1 MNLRP
6 SILSAAIVAAAL
18 CSLAPFSAGAVRG
31 PIMNIKHLAAT
42 TLALSAAAF
51 AANSTAAEATATST
65 ATVITPI
72 AITAPVNLVFG
83 SFAPG
88 AGGSVTVSASGPV
101 LSAVTATPSAARF
114 DVTGDGSATYSIAIA
129 PSANLST
136 GGATPATMALA
147 TFSDLTGGGAVSGN
161 VSAGTLASGAQSIYV
176 GGTLTVGATQAAST
190 AYAGTVAVTVEY
202 N

>member
-1 MNLRP
+1 
-6 SILSAAIVAAAL
+6 
-18 CSLAPFSAGAVRG
+18 
-31 PIMNIKHLAAT
+31 MNIKHLAVT
-42 TLALSAAAF
+42 TLALGAAVF

-88 AGGSVTVSASGPV
+88 TGGTVTVSTSGARTASGPV
-101 LSAVTATPSAARF
+101 LSAVTATPTAARF
-114 DVTGDGSATYSIAIA
+114 NVTGDGSATYSIAIA
-129 PSANLST
+129 PSASLST
-136 GGATPATMALA
+136 GGATPDTMALA
-147 TFSDLTGGGAVSGN
+147 TFSDLTAGGATTGN
-161 VSAGTLASGAQSIYV
+161 VTSGTLASGAQSIYV

-190 AYAGTVAVTVEY
+190 AYAGTIAVTVEY

>member
-1 MNLRP
+1 MSMKTL
-6 SILSAAIVAAAL
+6 V
-18 CSLAPFSAGAVRG
+18 V
-31 PIMNIKHLAAT
+31 T
-42 TLALSAAAF
+42 TLALGAAVF
-51 AANSTAAEATATST
+51 ASNSTAAEATATST

-88 AGGSVTVSASGPV
+88 AGGSVTVSTSGSRTASGPI
-101 LSAVTATPSAARF
+101 LSAVTAPPSAARF

-129 PSANLST
+129 PSATLTSGT
-136 GGATPATMALA
+136 DTMALA
-147 TFSDLTGGGAVSGN
+147 TFSDLTAGGATTGN
-161 VSAGTLASGAQSIYV
+161 VTAGTLASGAQSIYV

>member
-1 MNLRP
+1 MNL
-6 SILSAAIVAAAL
+6 
-18 CSLAPFSAGAVRG
+18 
-31 PIMNIKHLAAT
+31 KHLAVT
-42 TLALSAAAF
+42 TLALGAAVF
-51 AANSTAAEATATST
+51 AANSTAAEATANST

-88 AGGSVTVSASGPV
+88 AGGSVTVSTSGARTASGPV

-129 PSANLST
+129 PSASLTSGT
-136 GGATPATMALA
+136 DTMALS
-147 TFSDLTGGGAVSGN
+147 TFSDLTAGGVTTGN
-161 VSAGTLASGAQSIYV
+161 VTEGALASGAQSIYV
-176 GGTLTVGATQAAST
+176 GGTLMVGATQAAST